1 MVIVFFPK
9 SREFMVALDCDLST
23 NLQKKDSKNVTIPY
37 VCSQHVGYVVKT
49 SCFSKAG
56 KRVVKR
62 VQWMRERIGAFFC
75 ETLGG
80 FHVFIYV

>member
-1 MVIVFFPK
+1 
-9 SREFMVALDCDLST
+9 MVALDCDLST

-62 VQWMRERIGAFFC
+62 VQ
-75 ETLGG
+75 
-80 FHVFIYV
+80 